1 MLATFR
7 RWAEPRTGPLL
18 FLATTA
24 LYLLVGPWQTADS
37 FAPLAEAFL
46 HGRLSVAG
54 TLPNLEMVPT
64 AGGLYSP
71 FPPVPA
77 LPMIPF
83 VALLGTA
90 LVDTNW
96 TTAIAGGLATWL
108 MWSVLL
114 RLGLERPAARWMAAA
129 FAFGSE
135 LLYVG
140 ATGGQHHW
148 PQVLA
153 LCLALA
159 ALRLALDGRWPLLAG
174 LALGLAAGSRL
185 PAVLAAPL
193 FVAIYAGRPGSL
205 RPIGRLA
212 GLRAMDRSTAIR
224 CLRFL
229 VGLALPLVAVGW
241 YNAVRFGSPLEFGYG
256 LIASEVNGQS
266 VLSEPWYAQG
276 IESLSYVPR
285 NLYAMLF
292 RSFDFVEQA
301 PWLRPNW
308 MGASIL
314 LTMPALLYLVRAR
327 LRDPLVA
334 WCLAAAGLT
343 LVPDLLHGN
352 VGFAQFGYRF
362 ILDALPFLW
371 VALALTMRE
380 RLGRSD
386 TVARAALLAG
396 VVVNAYGLVAIWG
409 LGFVS
414 F

>member
-24 LYLLVGPWQTADS
+24 LYLALGPWWTADS
-37 FAPLAEAFL
+37 FAPLADAFL
-46 HGRLSVAG
+46 HGRLYVTVA
-54 TLPNLEMVPT
+54 LPTLEMVPA

-83 VALLGTA
+83 AAVLGTG

-96 TTAIAGGLATWL
+96 TTAIAGGLAAWL

-114 RLGLERPAARWMAAA
+114 RLGLQRPAARWMAAA

-159 ALRLALDGRWPLLAG
+159 AFRLALDGRWPMLAG
-174 LALGLAAGSRL
+174 LALGLAAGSRV

-212 GLRAMDRSTAIR
+212 DLRAMDRSSAVR
-224 CLRFL
+224 SLRFL
-229 VGLALPLVAVGW
+229 AGLALPLVAVGW
-241 YNAVRFGSPLEFGYG
+241 YNAARFGSPLEFGYG
-256 LIASEVNGQS
+256 LIVSQVNGRS

-276 IESLSYVPR
+276 IESLSYLPR
-285 NLYAMLF
+285 NLYTMLF

-314 LTMPALLYLVRAR
+314 LTMPALLYLLRAR
-327 LRDPLVA
+327 LRDPFVA
-334 WCLAAAGLT
+334 WCLAAAGLA
-343 LVPDLLHGN
+343 LVPDLLHGA

-362 ILDALPFLW
+362 ILDALPYLW

-380 RLGRSD
+380 RLRRSD
-386 TVARAALLAG
+386 RLARAALLAG
-396 VVVNAYGLVAIWG
+396 VAVNAYGLAAIWG

-414 F
+414 Y